1 LPKMPF
7 SRRFSPS
14 RHLYLLG
21 HSVLFILGLVLC
33 LSAWADPED
42 PWGALFLAVGASLV
56 AVGIAGCALYL
67 HVRWSQEEERRLGEL
82 SRASIVAIFKGR
94 SVVVRG
100 EYDSRLA
107 RASKAID
114 ILGFG
119 LQHLREDHGENF
131 GMWARRARVRILVI
145 DPDFPSKSCP
155 YADQRDRE
163 EGTEPG
169 QIGQDVRRLVEVCRP
184 LLVQEPDRFQ
194 IRLYRCLPSINV
206 FRIDDELFWGP
217 YFLGSV
223 SRNMPTF
230 LLERRGFL
238 ADAIMTHFN
247 RIWGS
252 DEASRAIPV
261 DWLEQ
266 AE

>member
-1 LPKMPF
+1 MPKMPF
-7 SRRFSPS
+7 DRFSPS
-14 RHLYLLG
+14 RHFYLLG
-21 HSVLFILGLVLC
+21 HLLLLILGFALC
-33 LSAWADPED
+33 LSRWADPED
-42 PWGALFLAVGASLV
+42 AWGTVFLAVGASLV

-82 SRASIVAIFKGR
+82 SRAGIVAIFKGR
-94 SVVVRG
+94 SVAVRE

-107 RASKAID
+107 VASRAID

-119 LQHLREDHGENF
+119 LQHLREDHGQNF
-131 GMWARRARVRILVI
+131 GKWARRARVRILMI
-145 DPDFPSKSCP
+145 DPDFPSTSGP
-155 YADQRDRE
+155 YADQRDLE
-163 EGTEPG
+163 EGAEPG

-184 LLVQEPDRFQ
+184 LLFQEPERFQ

-217 YFLGSV
+217 YFVDEV

-238 ADAIMTHFN
+238 AGAIMAHFE
-247 RIWGS
+247 RIWES
-252 DEASRAIPV
+252 DDFSRAIPIG
-261 DWLEQ
+261 WLGE